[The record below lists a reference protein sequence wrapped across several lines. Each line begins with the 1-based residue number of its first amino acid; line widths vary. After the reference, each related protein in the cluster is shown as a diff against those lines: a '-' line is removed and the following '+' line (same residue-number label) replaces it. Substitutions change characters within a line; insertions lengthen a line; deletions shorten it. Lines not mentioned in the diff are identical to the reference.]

1 MYTLYYNPGVCSLAI
16 HALLIELN
24 QEVELVSPSSVEN
37 YTTINPTGAVP
48 VLVDDGLVIRE
59 GAAIALHLMEKHPS
73 AFLPTSGTARTN
85 AIQWLMIANATVHP
99 AYSKLFFTARAI
111 EDEKVKLDTL
121 KKGAAAVEKIWAD
134 IDTHLAENAYVCGDH
149 PTAADFMLTIY
160 ANWGQFFPV
169 EIVIG
174 DNVKR
179 MIRNII
185 TRPSYKAALEAEQVD
200 YKAVA

>member
-24 QEVELVSPSSVEN
+24 QEVKLMRPSEVEN
-37 YTTINPTGAVP
+37 YAEINPTGAVP
-48 VLVDDGLVIRE
+48 VLVDGDLVIRE
-59 GAAIALHLMEKHPS
+59 GAAIALHLLEKHPS
-73 AFLPTSGTARTN
+73 AFLPSEGAARTN

-99 AYSKLFFTARAI
+99 AYSKMFFANRAI

-134 IDTHLAENAYVCGDH
+134 IDKHLENNAYVCGDQ
-149 PTAADFMLTIY
+149 PTMADFMLTIY

-169 EIVIG
+169 EIAIG

-179 MIRNII
+179 MFRNII
-185 TRPSYKAALEAEQVD
+185 ARPSYKAALEAEQVE
-200 YKAVA
+200 YKAAA